1 MENKKTIAQEEKP
14 KKVIGPSGEIMTYEE
29 WLEWKENNS

>member
-1 MENKKTIAQEEKP
+1 MENKKTIAPEEKP
-14 KKVIGPSGEIMTYEE
+14 KQVIGPSGEIMTYEE

>member
-1 MENKKTIAQEEKP
+1 MDKKTYALEEKP
-14 KKVIGPSGEIMTYEE
+14 EKVLGPSGEIMTYEE